1 MVTSQ
6 CRLDCVADLCAL
18 IRAEY
23 REMSGLNLTL
33 RQAVRLWT
41 AEPGACA
48 QALDA
53 LVKEGFLYR
62 TGGTYKRAD
71 CGRRAA

>member
-6 CRLDCVADLCAL
+6 CRFDCVADLCAL
-18 IRAEY
+18 IRSEY
-23 REMSGLNLTL
+23 REMPGLNLTL
-33 RQAVRLWT
+33 RQGVRLWN

-53 LVKEGFLYR
+53 LVQEGFLYR
-62 TGGTYKRAD
+62 SGGTYVRAN